1 MISKLI
7 YAGEF
12 KYGEIRSVTTVANRE
27 VDINGVDIR
36 EGSLYMKNNHCNISI
51 EYEKAI
57 CFSELGCKCGC
68 SNNSERKFC
77 RVT

>member
-36 EGSLYMKNNHCNISI
+36 EGSLYFEKCYNKTRLPLVISKNLM
-51 EYEKAI
+51 
-57 CFSELGCKCGC
+57 F
-68 SNNSERKFC
+68 
-77 RVT
+77 